1 MYNKII
7 LVSPSL
13 NPENNVSGISS
24 VSRFII
30 NNCKSCNFS
39 HFRLG
44 KKDNEKGGITRIPVL
59 ARCLFSWIFL
69 LLRSRNDIIH
79 YNFSL
84 DKKSILRDFFF
95 ISIAKLMHK
104 PMVLHLHGG
113 KYLDNDNPPM
123 YLRKMMKLIF
133 SYKCPLIV
141 LGNREQKILQKRY
154 RKKEIVVLP
163 NPVEVPNANINRDV
177 SDKSVIHF
185 LFLGRIETNKGID
198 EIYKSFSDIQTC
210 HSDFVLHFAGKEQGA
225 NSYIDKF
232 TELLGNKFI
241 YEGVVSGNKKENLLK
256 QCHVFLLPS
265 YYEGLPMSLLESMSY
280 GMVPIVT
287 EVGSIGDYVVDGKNG
302 MIVNVGDAKSLYN
315 SVNRILENRKIIND
329 LSKDAYETMSNYF
342 SKDEYIDKLNDIYN
356 KVRL

>member
-1 MYNKII
+1 MNINI
-7 LVSPSL
+7 LIVSPSL
-13 NPENNVSGISS
+13 DPENNVSGISS

-69 LLRSRNDIIH
+69 LFRSRNVIIH

-185 LFLGRIETNKGID
+185 LFLGRIEPNKGMD
-198 EIYKSFSDIQTC
+198 EIYKAFSDIQTC
-210 HSDFVLHFAGKEQGA
+210 YTDFVLHFAGKEQGE
-225 NSYIDKF
+225 NCYIDKF
-232 TELLGNKFI
+232 SALLGDKFI
-241 YEGVVSGNKKENLLK
+241 YEGIVSGKKKEELLK
-256 QCHVFLLPS
+256 LCHVFVLPS
-265 YYEGLPMSLLESMSY
+265 YYEGLPMALLETMSY
-280 GMVPIVT
+280 GIVPIVT
-287 EVGSIGDYVVDGKNG
+287 DVGSIGDYVVDGKNG
-302 MIVNVGDAKSLYN
+302 KIVKAGDSKSLYDAI
-315 SVNRILENRKIIND
+315 VFLFENRKAIN
-329 LSKDAYETMSNYF
+329 SFSTEAYETINSHF
-342 SKDEYIDKLNDIYN
+342 SKNEYIEKLIEIYDK
-356 KVRL
+356 V

>member
-1 MYNKII
+1 MNINI
-7 LVSPSL
+7 LIVSPSL
-13 NPENNVSGISS
+13 DPKYNVSGISS
-24 VSRFII
+24 VTRFII
-30 NNCKSCNFS
+30 GNCTS
-39 HFRLG
+39 HSFIHFQLG
-44 KKDNEKGGITRIPVL
+44 KRDNEKGGIMRIPNL
-59 ARCLFSWIFL
+59 IKCLFSWIFL
-69 LLRSRNDIIH
+69 LLNNKNVLIH

-84 DKKSILRDFFF
+84 DKKAILRDFFF
-95 ISIAKLMHK
+95 ISIAKQMHK

-113 KYLDNDNPPM
+113 KYLDNDNPPI
-123 YLRKMMKLIF
+123 YLENMIKQIF
-133 SYKCPLIV
+133 SCKCPIIV
-141 LGNREQKILQKRY
+141 LGCKEQKILQKRY
-154 RKKEIVVLP
+154 RKKDIVVLP
-163 NPVEVPNANINRDV
+163 NPVDSPNMYINRDV
-177 SDKSVIHF
+177 NENTVIHF

-232 TELLGNKFI
+232 SELLGNKFI

-287 EVGSIGDYVVDGKNG
+287 EVGSIDDYVVDGKNG

-342 SKDEYIDKLNDIYN
+342 SKDEYIDKLNEIYT